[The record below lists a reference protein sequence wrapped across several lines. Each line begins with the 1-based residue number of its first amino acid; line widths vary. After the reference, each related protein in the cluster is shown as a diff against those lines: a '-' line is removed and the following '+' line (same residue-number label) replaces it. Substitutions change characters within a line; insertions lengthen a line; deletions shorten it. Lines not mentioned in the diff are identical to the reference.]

1 MNIDQIKRQ
10 YMVTK
15 IIDILTVKTEIM
27 TPDREK
33 KIPVLA
39 KLIEH
44 MLYMSARTE
53 DDYLNDKNI
62 RDRIKF
68 LLVGLG

>member
-10 YMVTK
+10 HMVTK
-15 IIDILTVKTEIM
+15 IIDILTMKTEIM
-27 TPDREK
+27 TPDRER

-44 MLYMSARTE
+44 MLYTSAKTE
-53 DDYLNDKNI
+53 EDYLNDKNI

-68 LLVGLG
+68 LLVGLR